1 MGPAWHGCF
10 FPRWLSAESSW
21 NQVVLRWPGTRHLN
35 LAQVQAVF
43 GVVLMMRND
52 TSHVSVRTPRVTT
65 LSVARYVSGTAR
77 AVEKNKPVL
86 PSPCRADMAHPKHG
100 SRMCKWKR
108 GYQ

>member
-1 MGPAWHGCF
+1 MCF
-10 FPRWLSAESSW
+10 FPRWSSAEPSW

-35 LAQVQAVF
+35 PAQVQAVF

-77 AVEKNKPVL
+77 AVEKDKPVL
-86 PSPCRADMAHPKHG
+86 PSPCRADTAHPKHG